1 MIKTIKIDDNTELTL
16 SNNIGWAME
25 YREQFGH
32 DIVPDLL
39 PVVSAVISLFDEIPQ
54 DKKGKID
61 LKRVNKDVLQ
71 DALINLAGLQFV
83 DFINLI
89 WALAKNADDKIPEPK
104 KWVKQFE
111 TFPLDIIAPEVFK
124 LITEGFV
131 SSKNLPRLSL
141 AEATKQK

>member
-1 MIKTIKIDDNTELTL
+1 MIKTITIDESHELTL
-16 SNNIGWAME
+16 SNNIGWAIE

-32 DIVPDLL
+32 DIVPDIL
-39 PVVSAVISLFDEIPQ
+39 PAVSAIISLLDEIPT

-61 LKRVNKDVLQ
+61 FKKVNKDVLQ

-83 DFINLI
+83 DFINLV
-89 WALAKNADDKIPEPK
+89 WALAKNADDGIPEPK
-104 KWVKQFE
+104 RWVKQFE
-111 TFPLDIIAPEVFK
+111 TFPLDVIAPDVFK
-124 LITEGFV
+124 MITEGFI

>member
-1 MIKTIKIDDNTELTL
+1 MIKTIKINDNTELTL

-39 PVVSAVISLFDEIPQ
+39 PVVSAVISLLDEIPQ

-61 LKRVNKDVLQ
+61 LKHVNKDVLQ

-83 DFINLI
+83 DFINLV

-104 KWVKQFE
+104 KWVKQFD

-124 LITEGFV
+124 LIVEGFV
-131 SSKNLPRLSL
+131 SSKNLPRLNL

>member
-1 MIKTIKIDDNTELTL
+1 MIKTIKIDDNTEITL

-32 DIVPDLL
+32 DIIPDLL
-39 PVVSAVISLFDEIPQ
+39 PALSAIVSMLGELSA
-54 DKKGKID
+54 DKKGRVDLKKID
-61 LKRVNKDVLQ
+61 KDILQ
-71 DALINLAGLQFV
+71 DALVNLAGLQFV

-89 WALAKNADDKIPEPK
+89 WALAKNADEKTPEPK

-111 TFPLDIIAPEVFK
+111 VFPLDVIAPEVFR
-124 LITEGFV
+124 LITEGLV

-141 AEATKQK
+141 AGANK